1 MRDFLELIVSVGEA
15 GSIYSLV
22 ALAYLVALRPT
33 GVFNFGLGEWAALGA
48 FIGVTCVV
56 ELRLPYVIA
65 LVPIIGAMAAVGWA
79 AERLTVRPLI
89 ERDAPALSPVLA
101 LLGVLV
107 MTHEAIVFFF
117 GTSNQYAPPPLG
129 AEIVSVG
136 PFVGSTQSFLIV
148 GATASLFV
156 GAWYF
161 FERTVWGRAFEAVAL
176 DRFAAGV
183 VGVNLRVTS
192 AIAFAASGAIAGL
205 AGLLQ
210 SPLTS
215 ASYLMGLPLAIKGF
229 SALVIGGMGRVEG
242 AYFGGM
248 LLALLEKLVLR
259 YAPIPSG
266 FAIGV
271 PLLLLILFLL
281 LRPNGLLPARAVR

>member
-1 MRDFLELIVSVGEA
+1 LRDFLELIVSVGEA

-48 FIGVTCVV
+48 FIGITVVV
-56 ELRLPYVIA
+56 ELHIPYVLA
-65 LVPIIGAMAAVGWA
+65 LVPFIATMGLVGWA

-89 ERDAPALSPVLA
+89 ERDAPQLSPVLA

-129 AEIVSVG
+129 PQIVAIG

-148 GATASLFV
+148 VVVAALFV
-156 GAWYF
+156 SAWYF

-183 VGVNLRVTS
+183 VGVNLRMTS
-192 AIAFAASGAIAGL
+192 ALAFAASGAIAGL

-271 PLLLLILFLL
+271 PLILLILFLL

>member
-1 MRDFLELIVSVGEA
+1 
-15 GSIYSLV
+15 
-22 ALAYLVALRPT
+22 
-33 GVFNFGLGEWAALGA
+33 
-48 FIGVTCVV
+48 
-56 ELRLPYVIA
+56 
-65 LVPIIGAMAAVGWA
+65 
-79 AERLTVRPLI
+79 
-89 ERDAPALSPVLA
+89 
-101 LLGVLV
+101 
-107 MTHEAIVFFF
+107 
-117 GTSNQYAPPPLG
+117 
-129 AEIVSVG
+129 
-136 PFVGSTQSFLIV
+136 
-148 GATASLFV
+148 
-156 GAWYF
+156 
-161 FERTVWGRAFEAVAL
+161 VWGRAFEAVAL

-183 VGVNLRVTS
+183 VGVNLRKTG
-192 AIAFAASGAIAGL
+192 ALAFAASGAIAGL

-248 LLALLEKLVLR
+248 LLALIEKLVLR

-281 LRPNGLLPARAVR
+281 LRPTGLLPARAVR

>member
-33 GVFNFGLGEWAALGA
+33 GVFNFGLGEWAGLGA
-48 FIGVTCVV
+48 FVGITFVVT
-56 ELRLPYVIA
+56 LGLPYVLA
-65 LVPIIGAMAAVGWA
+65 LVPIIAIMAAVGYA

-89 ERDAPALSPVLA
+89 ERDAPTLSPVLA

-129 AEIVSVG
+129 AGTIALG
-136 PFVGSTQSFLIV
+136 PFVGSTQSFLIISV
-148 GATASLFV
+148 TAGLFL

-183 VGVNLRVTS
+183 VGINLRITS
-192 AIAFAASGAIAGL
+192 ALAFAASGAIAGL

-229 SALVIGGMGRVEG
+229 SALVVGGMGRVEG
-242 AYFGGM
+242 AYFGGI

-259 YAPIPSG
+259 YAPIPAG

-271 PLLLLILFLL
+271 PLALLILFLL
-281 LRPNGLLPARAVR
+281 LRPNGLLPPRTVR

>member
-48 FIGVTCVV
+48 FIGVACVV
-56 ELRLPYVIA
+56 ELRLPYLLA

-79 AERLTVRPLI
+79 AERLTVRPLV

-129 AEIVSVG
+129 ADIVTIG

-148 GATASLFV
+148 AVTAGLFV

-183 VGVNLRVTS
+183 VGINLRATS
-192 AIAFAASGAIAGL
+192 AIAFAVSGAVAGL

-242 AYFGGM
+242 AYLGGM